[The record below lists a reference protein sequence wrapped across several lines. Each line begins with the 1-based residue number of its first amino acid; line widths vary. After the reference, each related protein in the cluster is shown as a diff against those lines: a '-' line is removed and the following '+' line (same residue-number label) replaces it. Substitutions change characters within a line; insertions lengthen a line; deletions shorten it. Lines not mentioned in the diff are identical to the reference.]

1 MEAVYQ
7 LLDVERGVP
16 EVFAS
21 AYDLRTLAKAVY
33 YLTDKKK
40 ITEMELPFIERKL
53 LEGFVKKTEHTYIG
67 DLLKENHLI

>member
-7 LLDVERGVP
+7 LLAVERGVP

-40 ITEMELPFIERKL
+40 LRKWSCRL
-53 LEGFVKKTEHTYIG
+53 SNGNSWKASLRKPNIPTLAIC
-67 DLLKENHLI
+67 